1 MEQPPILN
9 QQRDKYIQ
17 DLKEMDR
24 INSRH
29 WPDDI
34 FRLHRVAPQSEK
46 YEEAHIVKI

>member
-17 DLKEMDR
+17 DLKEMNR

-29 WPDDI
+29 WMTSSD
-34 FRLHRVAPQSEK
+34 FSVFLAPQSEK